1 MNIWLVVA
9 NPYAYDKAMWKGI
22 SEAQQNQ
29 AKLRVVFFINNNS
42 INDVIGELG
51 QTGWL
56 GSNPLH
62 KLQDSMLEGYRA
74 LASDVLKRVKRKA
87 KEKEVELDIQEVIE
101 RPSLEEYLFELVEQ
115 DAIKIIVAGPQ
126 LLTTRVAN
134 LPSIAEYIEED

>member
-9 NPYAYDKAMWKGI
+9 NPYAYDKAMGKGI

-62 KLQDSMLEGYRA
+62 KLQNSMLDGYRA
-74 LASDVLKRVKRKA
+74 LANDVLKRVKRKA

-101 RPSLEEYLFELVEQ
+101 RPSLEEYLFELVEE

-126 LLTTRVAN
+126 LLTAKIGH